1 MKARAIDVR
10 HSIGRVLLSSIFNG
24 GKKLLS
30 KGHRIE
36 GDDVRMLESEALRDV
51 WVAELEEGDVGEDDA
66 VLLVANHIGNGSLE
80 IRPAVGGRANLFT
93 TESCCVL
100 VDSELLK
107 KTNSTSALVI
117 ATSRNFSYA
126 RPGQRVSTIKSAP
139 FAVTK
144 PQLESLLSLL
154 AENGPVLQAR
164 PIRTPV
170 VAVLYTDPASG
181 ERASRLFGTILGQ
194 RLEGLGNIA
203 GPAVNSV
210 EEELAVADA
219 LERLLKSRPTVILI
233 ASTTSP
239 AGPYDVVGRAM
250 ERVGCQIERFLAPV
264 EPGTLLL
271 LGYKDDVP
279 ILSAPGCFRSAKPNV
294 LDFVLPPMLAKYRLS
309 SWDIASLGQ
318 GGLLD

>member
-170 VAVLYTDPASG
+170 VAVLYSDPGSG

-194 RLEGLGNIA
+194 RLEGLGNSA